1 MAVKP
6 LWIIIAT
13 GLLGAGAK
21 LAAAGPL
28 LRIFLGLLAVAAAL
42 FGVGVINPPSIEEIV
57 QQVGSSLG
65 DWTYLLVGVNAFLE
79 TGAFLGF
86 IAPGETMVLFGGV
99 LAGEGTIDLRTL
111 ILVTWLSAMAGDIS
125 AYVIGRRYG
134 RDFLLRHGARVK
146 VGEPQVAFVEGF
158 FSRHGRATIL
168 LGRWVGVVRPLVPFL
183 AGSSRM
189 RFLEFLVIDIIAT
202 LAWAAL
208 LCVLGSIFWHNFEE
222 LVTLVGRALFIVGTI
237 IAIAVGL
244 AFGVNARRDARKHAR
259 VDRWIGRQQSE
270 HPVVGKPAAAL
281 WALIARI
288 EPRLPGAHRGTPAAS
303 TGTVDDDAQV
313 SDDADVDATERVPDP
328 TPR

>member
-21 LAAAGPL
+21 LASIGL
-28 LRIFLGLLAVAAAL
+28 TLRIFLALLAVAAGL
-42 FGVGVINPPSIEEIV
+42 FGAGVIAPPSVEEIV
-57 QQVGSSLG
+57 QGVGSSLG

-125 AYVIGRRYG
+125 AYAIGRRYG
-134 RDFLLRHGARVK
+134 RDFLLRHGRRVK

-158 FSRHGRATIL
+158 FTRHGRATIL

-189 RFLEFLVIDIIAT
+189 RFWEFLLIDVIAT

-208 LCVLGSIFWHNFEE
+208 LCILGSIFWHNFEE
-222 LVTLVGRALFIVGTI
+222 LVTLVGRALFILGTI
-237 IAIAVGL
+237 IAISVAV
-244 AFGVNARRDARKHAR
+244 AFGVHARRDARKRER
-259 VDRWIGRQQSE
+259 VERWIERQRAE
-270 HPVVGKPAAAL
+270 HPIVGKPASAA

-288 EPRLPGAHRGTPAAS
+288 EPRLPGAHRTRPAEATATVPEDDTTP
-303 TGTVDDDAQV
+303 
-313 SDDADVDATERVPDP
+313 ERDPDP
-328 TPR
+328 AHR